1 MRFLPR
7 EQDLRRIR
15 RYRDRHTVL
24 WLSTI
29 VVVALLVV
37 VVGLLQQG

>member
-7 EQDLRRIR
+7 EQDLHRIR

-24 WLSTI
+24 WLTTI
-29 VVVALLVV
+29 VVVVLLVV
-37 VVGLLQQG
+37 VVRLLQQG